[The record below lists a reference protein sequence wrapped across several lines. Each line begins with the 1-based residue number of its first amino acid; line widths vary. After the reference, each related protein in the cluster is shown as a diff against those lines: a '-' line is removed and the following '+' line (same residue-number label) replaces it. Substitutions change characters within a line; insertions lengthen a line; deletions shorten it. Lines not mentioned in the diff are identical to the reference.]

1 MGVNLQHSTVSSTPR
16 IIDYGEFHAA
26 SFGEEGEAVLF
37 FPYSGE
43 VVIASMGAIA
53 AFEASDID
61 NPEYQ
66 ELCKILGIL
75 SVNIG

>member
-1 MGVNLQHSTVSSTPR
+1 MGVKPQHSTACLSPR
-16 IIDYGEFHAA
+16 IADHGEFHAA

-43 VVIASMGAIA
+43 VVIASTDAIT
-53 AFEASDID
+53 AFEASEID

-66 ELCKILGIL
+66 ELSKILGIL
-75 SVNIG
+75 SVSTG

>member
-1 MGVNLQHSTVSSTPR
+1 MGVEPQHGTVGLSPR
-16 IIDYGEFHAA
+16 ISDYGEFHAA

-43 VVIASMGAIA
+43 VVIASTDAIA

-61 NPEYQ
+61 NPEYR
-66 ELCKILGIL
+66 ELSKILGIL
-75 SVNIG
+75 SVSTG

>member
-1 MGVNLQHSTVSSTPR
+1 
-16 IIDYGEFHAA
+16 
-26 SFGEEGEAVLF
+26 
-37 FPYSGE
+37 
-43 VVIASMGAIA
+43 MGAIA
-53 AFEASDID
+53 AFKASDID

>member
-1 MGVNLQHSTVSSTPR
+1 MGIKPQHSTLGLSPR
-16 IIDYGEFHAA
+16 ISDYGEFHAA

-43 VVIASMGAIA
+43 VVIASMDAIS

-61 NPEYQ
+61 NPDYQ
-66 ELCKILGIL
+66 ELSKILGIL
-75 SVNIG
+75 SVSTG